1 MGLNSNDQNQ
11 DKNHNG
17 RRANQQRTESPLLN
31 NLWVCLCKTIHCF
44 VFYLFHPRLCYR
56 FWNQDATTK
65 QKREATGT
73 DLVELAVRRAEDL
86 GLHPYELQ
94 GRLHEVLDI
103 QRVLNVMRE
112 GGKIADFDLLK
123 EMFWESGSLEELQ
136 AFYKA
141 KLEGLVKEGVQAV
154 NLKRGRE
161 LLEEGKGM
169 LAPLK

>member
-1 MGLNSNDQNQ
+1 MGLNSNDRNQ
-11 DKNHNG
+11 DKDHNG
-17 RRANQQRTESPLLN
+17 RRANQQQTESPLLN
-31 NLWVCLCKTIHCF
+31 NLWVCLKTIF
-44 VFYLFHPRLCYR
+44 VFYLFNPRLCFR
-56 FWNQDATTK
+56 LWNQEATTK

-73 DLVELAVRRAEDL
+73 HLVELAVRRAEDL

-94 GRLHEVLDI
+94 GGLHEVLDI
-103 QRVLNVMRE
+103 QRVLNVIRE

>member
-1 MGLNSNDQNQ
+1 MIKTRTKITTAAEQINNGLSHLYSTISGYVCVKQY
-11 DKNHNG
+11 
-17 RRANQQRTESPLLN
+17 T
-31 NLWVCLCKTIHCF
+31 CLC
-44 VFYLFHPRLCYR
+44 FYLFNPRFCYR

-65 QKREATGT
+65 QKRAATGT

>member
-1 MGLNSNDQNQ
+1 MIKTRTKITTAAEQINNGLNRLYS
-11 DKNHNG
+11 
-17 RRANQQRTESPLLN
+17 
-31 NLWVCLCKTIHCF
+31 TISGYVLKQYTCCVLSF
-44 VFYLFHPRLCYR
+44 NPRFCYR

-103 QRVLNVMRE
+103 QRVLNVIRE

>member
-1 MGLNSNDQNQ
+1 MIKTRTKITTAAEQINNGLNRLYS
-11 DKNHNG
+11 
-17 RRANQQRTESPLLN
+17 
-31 NLWVCLCKTIHCF
+31 TISGYVLKQYTCCVLSF
-44 VFYLFHPRLCYR
+44 NPRFCYR

>member
-1 MGLNSNDQNQ
+1 MGTNSNDQNQ

-17 RRANQQRTESPLLN
+17 CRENQQRTESPLLN
-31 NLWVCLCKTIHCF
+31 NLRVCLCKTINFF
-44 VFYLFHPRLCYR
+44 VFHLFNPRFCYR
-56 FWNQDATTK
+56 FWNQDAKTK
-65 QKREATGT
+65 HKREATGT

-123 EMFWESGSLEELQ
+123 EMFWESGSLQELQ

-169 LAPLK
+169 LAPFK

>member
-1 MGLNSNDQNQ
+1 MIKTRTKITTAAEQINNGLNRLYSTIS
-11 DKNHNG
+11 G
-17 RRANQQRTESPLLN
+17 Y
-31 NLWVCLCKTIHCF
+31 VCVKQYTVLCFIYSTHAF
-44 VFYLFHPRLCYR
+44 CYR

-103 QRVLNVMRE
+103 QRVLNVIRE